1 MYVLHPEQSI
11 FLLYNVVL
19 IFYSANSKQKT
30 VEGTLGIWPQVWKE

>member
-19 IFYSANSKQKT
+19 IFDSADSKQKT
-30 VEGTLGIWPQVWKE
+30 VEETLSI